1 MRLLVLV
8 CPLTQQWATAVVAT
22 VVGALR
28 PVSDRELSLARDP
41 HCTLFREALNISGVR
56 CVVVVIVNK
65 YTTRLCVVNL
75 QL

>member
-8 CPLTQQWATAVVAT
+8 CPLTQQWAT

-75 QL
+75 